1 MPDVVLFETK
11 PLRDGG
17 QLGLVT
23 LNAPKTLNSLSLE
36 MIDLMIPQ
44 LIKWEDDPQVVLVLF
59 LSEGDR
65 AFSAG
70 GDIQNLYHDMVGH
83 PGGPCPYSDA
93 FFEREYRL
101 DYLIQTYN
109 KPTVV
114 WGQGIAMGG
123 GLGVLTACSHK
134 IATETTRIA
143 MPEITIGLFPDA
155 GATYSL
161 SRMPEHYAHF
171 LAWTGAN
178 INGEDARRVGLIDY
192 LINNDQQDAV
202 IDAITSHS
210 WVGDPATTV
219 DQLLNTF
226 TRDSSGFPASQLAM
240 HDQVISKTV
249 NAALASDNPV
259 RVFLEQCEKLGGDK
273 WLDQAVATFKSG
285 TPTTAAIIC
294 EQIQR
299 GKSMTREQIFA
310 MELTLAVQCSRHED
324 FREGIR
330 ALLIEKDNSPNWQYE
345 MGGVPHE
352 RIEAHFSEPWP
363 INPLSDLN

>member
-11 PLRDGG
+11 SLRDGR

-23 LNAPKTLNSLSLE
+23 LNAPKTLNSLSLD
-36 MIDLMIPQ
+36 MIDLMLPQ
-44 LIKWEDDPQVVLVLF
+44 LIKWQDDPQIVLVLF

-70 GDIQNLYHDMVGH
+70 GDIQNLYDDMVQH
-83 PGGPCPYSDA
+83 PDGPCPYSDA

-109 KPTVV
+109 KPTIV

-155 GATYSL
+155 GASYAL

-178 INGEDARRVGLIDY
+178 INGEDARRVGMIDY
-192 LINNDQQDAV
+192 LINNEQQDAV
-202 IDAITSHS
+202 IYAITSHP
-210 WVGDPATTV
+210 WVGDAATAL

-226 TRDSSGFPASQLAM
+226 VQDSSGFPASQLAM
-240 HDQVISKTV
+240 HDQVISETV
-249 NAALASDNPV
+249 NAALASNNPV
-259 RVFLEQCEKLGGDK
+259 GVFLEQCERLGGDK
-273 WLDQAVATFKSG
+273 WLDKAVATFKSG
-285 TPTTAAIIC
+285 TPTTAAIIY

-299 GKSMTREQIFA
+299 AKSMTREQIFA
-310 MELTLAVQCSRHED
+310 MELTLAIQCSRHTD

-330 ALLIEKDNSPNWQYE
+330 ALLIEKDNSPSWQYE
-345 MGGVPHE
+345 MGAVPNE
-352 RIEAHFSEPWP
+352 WVAEHFAEPWP
-363 INPLSDLN
+363 VNPLSDLN

>member
-11 PLRDGG
+11 PLTDGM
-17 QLGLVT
+17 QFGLVT

-36 MIDLMIPQ
+36 MIDLMLPQ
-44 LIKWEDDPQVVLVLF
+44 LIKWKDDPKIILVLF

-70 GDIQNLYHDMVGH
+70 GDIQNLYHDMVQH
-83 PGGPCPYSDA
+83 PGGPCPYSEA

-101 DYLIQTYN
+101 DYLIQTYS

-123 GLGVLTACSHK
+123 GLGLLTACSHK

-155 GATYSL
+155 GATYAL

-178 INGEDARRVGLIDY
+178 ITGEDAKRVGMIDY

-202 IDAITSHS
+202 VNAISSHS
-210 WVGDPATTV
+210 WAGNIADTL

-226 TRDSSGFPASQLAM
+226 ALDSRGFPPSQLAM
-240 HDQVISKTV
+240 HDQVISETV

-259 RVFLEQCEKLGGDK
+259 REFLEQCESLSDDR
-273 WLDQAVATFKSG
+273 WLDKAVATFKSG
-285 TPTTAAIIC
+285 TPTTAAIIH

-299 GKSMTREQIFA
+299 GKSMTREQILS

-345 MGGVPHE
+345 MGGVPKE
-352 RIEAHFSEPWP
+352 RVAAHFSEPWP